1 MTEAEL
7 KAKKLPELQTIARSI
22 GIHRPDAYR
31 KEQLINAI
39 MGLAQSP
46 NEDSEPE
53 PQPVSTEEPKI
64 EKEEPFIE

>member
-46 NEDSEPE
+46 KEDSEP
-53 PQPVSTEEPKI
+53 
-64 EKEEPFIE
+64 